1 MARDHPALG
10 VGTDG
15 YLAAFPRYR
24 APEYWSIEWNGVSAK
39 AHDELI
45 QIAATQ
51 GLPGVLAAL
60 LVLFFAVR
68 GILFLAGRPES
79 GVRWGATAVGGALA
93 AFAIQGLVGFTV
105 VSTGLLAAVLAGW
118 SAGTRNRAETGGEP
132 TAAGEEA
139 PRRADPTHDQR
150 AQASAWGIV
159 AILGSVFVL
168 LPWFAETGVAPA
180 WRHPM
185 ASTERVR
192 LLETAAD
199 RTPWDARYPTEQGRS
214 LLGLAFT
221 APDSTRRSRY
231 LSGARAAFERAAFL
245 APEDGELQALV
256 ARAKAAQA
264 ASDPHAVPVAEIRA
278 AFDRAIA
285 LEPRNANVLELAAQG
300 YLEMGRTAD
309 ARVAAL
315 RCARLFPDFALPLSD
330 LGVAAL
336 LEGRAK
342 AAADTLTLA
351 LRKNWHGEEGAAM
364 AAKSNYV
371 AALREMRL
379 GDVLGGGSSE
389 PKPTRSSPP
398 R

>member
-1 MARDHPALG
+1 
-10 VGTDG
+10 
-15 YLAAFPRYR
+15 
-24 APEYWSIEWNGVSAK
+24 
-39 AHDELI
+39 
-45 QIAATQ
+45 
-51 GLPGVLAAL
+51 
-60 LVLFFAVR
+60 
-68 GILFLAGRPES
+68 
-79 GVRWGATAVGGALA
+79 
-93 AFAIQGLVGFTV
+93 
-105 VSTGLLAAVLAGW
+105 
-118 SAGTRNRAETGGEP
+118 
-132 TAAGEEA
+132 
-139 PRRADPTHDQR
+139 
-150 AQASAWGIV
+150 
-159 AILGSVFVL
+159 
-168 LPWFAETGVAPA
+168 
-180 WRHPM
+180 
-185 ASTERVR
+185 
-192 LLETAAD
+192 
-199 RTPWDARYPTEQGRS
+199 
-214 LLGLAFT
+214 
-221 APDSTRRSRY
+221 
-231 LSGARAAFERAAFL
+231 
-245 APEDGELQALV
+245 
-256 ARAKAAQA
+256 
-264 ASDPHAVPVAEIRA
+264 VPVAEIRA